1 MVNADQLQGNMLCSD
16 FDFVASRQIQLK
28 SSNCVSIV
36 ERTIIFRYKQY
47 LARAVKN
54 ELQLD
59 STPSAD
65 MGEYTEESPKAEVP
79 AVEQPK
85 PAPLVSSPVRIGGG
99 EAPAKPQPKG
109 NLVVN
114 ASMLQT
120 PKATTV
126 SLSVID

>member
-1 MVNADQLQGNMLCSD
+1 M
-16 FDFVASRQIQLK
+16 
-28 SSNCVSIV
+28 
-36 ERTIIFRYKQY
+36 TYRYKQH

-65 MGEYTEESPKAEVP
+65 MGEYAEETPKVEAPV
-79 AVEQPK
+79 VEQPK
-85 PAPLVSSPVRIGGG
+85 PAPVVSSPVRIGGG

-126 SLSVID
+126 SLFCCLFILANLHFGWCERGET